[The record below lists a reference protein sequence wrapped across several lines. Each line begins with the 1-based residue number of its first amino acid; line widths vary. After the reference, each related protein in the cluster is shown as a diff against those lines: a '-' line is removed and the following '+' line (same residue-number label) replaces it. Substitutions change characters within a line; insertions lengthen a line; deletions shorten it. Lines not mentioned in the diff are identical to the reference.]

1 VVALLMLVVFPAC
14 TFVYAQSVLRRHPMR
29 GPSQSVM
36 LDGKDLAVL
45 AMVVAI
51 GIGTAL
57 LGLDPLVTL
66 AIIAFGTSAWLL
78 LRWRAWHKQTMQR
91 PKAERELVLAL
102 FLIGNHLASG
112 GSFETALTELSNGKE
127 GRSRELCRRT
137 LHLVRT
143 GREDLAQAL
152 EGDEAFRTVSPML
165 RQAFSTVVRCAMVDP
180 RAATRTALNLAQYLS
195 DLQSTEAK
203 MRERLQGVV
212 DMMAHTATYFAP
224 IVLAVTAS
232 MFQVVSV
239 VTGSEQ
245 GHDGLMLIGGLYALE
260 LCAIVTFFNHMMVGG
275 ADPRGA
281 MYQFAK
287 RAPVA
292 VITYAVAFLFAAEG
306 LTTIA

>member
-1 VVALLMLVVFPAC
+1 MLVVFPAC

-29 GPSQSVM
+29 GPAQGIV
-36 LDGKDLAVL
+36 LDRKDLAVL
-45 AMVVAI
+45 VMVDGDRARNGVAW
-51 GIGTAL
+51 AS
-57 LGLDPLVTL
+57 DPLVTL
-66 AIIAFGTSAWLL
+66 SIIAFGASAWFL
-78 LRWRAWHKQTMQR
+78 LRWRDWHKRSVQR

-127 GRSRELCRRT
+127 GMARDLCRRV

-152 EGDEAFRTVSPML
+152 EGDEVFRSVSPML

-212 DMMAHTATYFAP
+212 DMMAPHRHLLRADRAGCDREP
-224 IVLAVTAS
+224 VPGRIRGDRL
-232 MFQVVSV
+232 
-239 VTGSEQ
+239 GP
-245 GHDGLMLIGGLYALE
+245 GL
-260 LCAIVTFFNHMMVGG
+260 
-275 ADPRGA
+275 
-281 MYQFAK
+281 
-287 RAPVA
+287 
-292 VITYAVAFLFAAEG
+292 
-306 LTTIA
+306 